1 MRWAYPDTPMP
12 ASMSLECKVTL
23 QAPVYVINRLNS
35 SLARLH
41 PQVELV
47 SDQLTCFICFFQ
59 NICRPLGSGTYSP
72 E

>member
-47 SDQLTCFICFFQ
+47 SDQLTCFIHFF
-59 NICRPLGSGTYSP
+59 LSKYVSSP
-72 E
+72 RIRYIQS